1 MIRLPIFP
9 AWARPPSRL
18 LPQPGPQHQLSEHL
32 LLLPMT
38 AVTRNRIPRFSR
50 HLDGAVSQ
58 YGGLRDNNI
67 SNNVMS
73 PKPQLVEANIRNLS
87 SNQQTVERPRP
98 GLLHKPDLNPDSSSR
113 IVLPRRLLEKWRIS
127 ILAQTCFPQR
137 SVSIRSSVS
146 FRGKVAKT
154 AS

>member
-1 MIRLPIFP
+1 MIKLPIFP

-18 LPQPGPQHQLSEHL
+18 LPRPGRLHQSSKHL
-32 LLLPMT
+32 LLLPMSR
-38 AVTRNRIPRFSR
+38 VTRTRVPRFSR

-58 YGGLRDNNI
+58 YGGHRGNNI
-67 SNNVMS
+67 SNNVM
-73 PKPQLVEANIRNLS
+73 LVEANIRDIS
-87 SNQQTVERPRP
+87 SNLQTVERSRP
-98 GLLHKPDLNPDSSSR
+98 GLLHKPDLNQDSSSR
-113 IVLPRRLLEKWRIS
+113 LVPPRKSPKTWRVS
-127 ILAQTCFPQR
+127 VLAQTCFPQR